1 MRILLCLLLLFPLTA
16 SAQTVYKCV
25 GARGATV
32 YQDEPCPQGARAD
45 KAWDGTAHQTTPEQ
59 QRANDARIR
68 LTEQQLA
75 ARRARQ
81 TSSGSYRSSS
91 APTASDSRHRRCE
104 AAKRNRDVQL
114 ERIGLRR
121 TYDILQRLDAAVYEA
136 CK

>member
-1 MRILLCLLLLFPLTA
+1 MRILLYLLFLFPLTA
-16 SAQTVYKCV
+16 SAQMVYKCV

-45 KAWDGTAHQTTPEQ
+45 KAWDGAAHQTTPEQ
-59 QRANDARIR
+59 LRANDARIR

-81 TSSGSYRSSS
+81 TASGSYRSS
-91 APTASDSRHRRCE
+91 APTASDSRHHRCE
-104 AAKRNRDVQL
+104 VAKRNRDAQL